1 MFVGREQELAF
12 LNSLLK
18 RGQPGPGQLV
28 LLYGRRRVGKTVLA
42 RHWADSTGFPTIYW
56 AAELEPAALQRRK
69 LYARMLDVAMTQA
82 PLFESWA
89 DLWTALAKM
98 LGSERR
104 ILILD
109 EIPYAAEADPAFLSS
124 IQHAWD
130 QQFKDSRLVLL
141 LSGSHVHT
149 METLLTRGSPLFG
162 RFTGQW
168 HLQPLEYSALSY
180 FVPKWNADERV
191 ALFAIVGGVP
201 AYLEWLKPDLSLVD
215 NIRDVILSPGG
226 LFLAEPELLLYDE
239 VREPRMYRA
248 VLQVIGN
255 GAHTLDEIANGTLI
269 GKTHLSS
276 YLARLQELRFVERRL
291 PVTVLPSKQ
300 FKSRMG
306 RYHLTDAFLRF
317 YFRFIAPQ
325 RDELGRHPDAVL
337 AVIKKHLRGFVGSTA
352 FENLSRQWVVRM
364 NQKNQLPF
372 HVQHVGS
379 HWSREVQVDVVGI
392 NWQEKAILLGECRW
406 GKDVVPLETIADLI
420 QTKTPHLLRALPD
433 AGKKWAVHYAF
444 FSRSRLT
451 PSGITLAREHQAL
464 LVDLPHLDRDLL
476 NYADSRRVYSLE
488 M

>member
-1 MFVGREQELAF
+1 MFVDREQELSF
-12 LNSLLK
+12 LNSVLT
-18 RGQPGPGQLV
+18 RSQPGPAQLI

-42 RHWADSTGFPTIYW
+42 RHWAESAGLPTTYW
-56 AAELEPAALQRRK
+56 AAEPEPAALQRRK
-69 LYARMLDVAMTQA
+69 LYARMLDVTMTQA

-89 DLWTALAKM
+89 DLWTAFARM
-98 LGSERR
+98 LGGERHV
-104 ILILD
+104 LILD

-130 QQFKDSRLVLL
+130 QQFKESKLVLL

-149 METLLTRGSPLFG
+149 METLLARGSPLFG

-180 FVPKWNADERV
+180 FVPKWNNDERV
-191 ALFAIVGGVP
+191 ALYAIVGGVP

-248 VLQVIGN
+248 VLQAIGN
-255 GAHTLDEIANGTLI
+255 GAHTLDDIANGTLI

-276 YLARLQELRFVERRL
+276 YLARLQELGFVERRL
-291 PVTVLPSKQ
+291 PVSIPPSKQ

-325 RDELGRHPDAVL
+325 RDELGFHSDAVL
-337 AVIKKHLRGFVGSTA
+337 EVIKKHLRGFVGNTA
-352 FENLSRQWVVRM
+352 FEQLSRQWVARM
-364 NQKNQLPF
+364 SQKRQFPF
-372 HVQHVGS
+372 HIQHVGS

-392 NWQEKAILLGECRW
+392 NWQDKAILLGECKW
-406 GKDVVPLETIADLI
+406 GKDVVSRETVVELI
-420 QTKTPHLLRALPD
+420 QSKTPRVLRTLPD
-433 AGKKWAVHYAF
+433 AGNKWSVHYAF
-444 FSRSRLT
+444 FSRGGLTSAAARL
-451 PSGITLAREHQAL
+451 AQEYQAA
-464 LVDLPHLDRDLL
+464 LVDLPRLDQDMR
-476 NYADSRRVYSLE
+476 N
-488 M
+488 